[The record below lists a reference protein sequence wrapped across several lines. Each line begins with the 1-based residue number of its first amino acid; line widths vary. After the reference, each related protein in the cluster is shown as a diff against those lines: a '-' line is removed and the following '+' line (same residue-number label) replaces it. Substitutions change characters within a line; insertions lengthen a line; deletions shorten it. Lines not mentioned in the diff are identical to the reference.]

1 MDAGQR
7 FGDLLRLLARHGV
20 EHVVVGAAAAVL
32 HGAPMTTFDLD
43 VVFEPGEANRARLLA
58 ALDELDAVYWDPL
71 RREIR
76 PSDERLLTQNLHLL
90 ETRLGRLDLLREIGS
105 SQRWPEVRARSREVD
120 LGELTVR
127 VLDLEAVIE
136 SKEAAGR
143 PKDLA
148 ALPLLRETLR
158 LRRQREDR

>member
-20 EHVVVGAAAAVL
+20 EHVVVDAAAAVL
-32 HGAPMTTFDLD
+32 HGAPMTTF
-43 VVFEPGEANRARLLA
+43 
-58 ALDELDAVYWDPL
+58 
-71 RREIR
+71 
-76 PSDERLLTQNLHLL
+76 
-90 ETRLGRLDLLREIGS
+90 
-105 SQRWPEVRARSREVD
+105 
-120 LGELTVR
+120 
-127 VLDLEAVIE
+127 DLEAVIE

-158 LRRQREDR
+158 LSRQREDR